1 MHKVFTTL
9 DKVGSKFEV
18 REIIMSVQKK
28 NKIRIPER
36 IILQLF
42 SVTFTIVPI

>member
-28 NKIRIPER
+28 QNKDPGKNNIAT
-36 IILQLF
+36 L
-42 SVTFTIVPI
+42 

>member
-18 REIIMSVQKK
+18 REIMSVQKK
-28 NKIRIPER
+28 QNKDPGKNNIAT
-36 IILQLF
+36 L
-42 SVTFTIVPI
+42 